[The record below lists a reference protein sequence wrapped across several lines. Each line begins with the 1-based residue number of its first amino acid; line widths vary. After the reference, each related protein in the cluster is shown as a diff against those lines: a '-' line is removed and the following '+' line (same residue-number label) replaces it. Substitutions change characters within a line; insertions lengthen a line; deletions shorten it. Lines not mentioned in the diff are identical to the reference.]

1 MKITIIAVGQIRGG
15 PEAELVA
22 EYQKRLP
29 WSVDVIEVEE
39 KRPLPPN
46 ERMKSEGEKI
56 IAQIPKGA
64 FVIAMDKAG
73 SSFSS
78 RDLSGKIEKWF
89 SAGGAHIVFLI
100 GGADGLSES
109 ALNAAN
115 TKLSFGPMTWPH
127 QLARV
132 MLLEQLYRA
141 WAIREGHPYHK

>member
-1 MKITIIAVGQIRGG
+1 MKITIIAVGQIKGG
-15 PEAELVA
+15 PMAEQIA

-29 WSVDVIEVEE
+29 WKTDIIEVEE

-46 ERMKSEGEKI
+46 EKMKSEGEKI
-56 IAQIPKGA
+56 IAALPKGA
-64 FVIAMDKAG
+64 FIVAMDKAG
-73 SSFSS
+73 QSFPSP
-78 RDLSGKIEKWF
+78 DLSQKIEKWF
-89 SAGGAHIVFLI
+89 SAGGAHIAFLI
-100 GGADGLSES
+100 GGSDGLSAA

-141 WAIREGHPYHK
+141 WAILGGHPYHK

>member
-15 PEAELVA
+15 PEAELLA

-29 WSVDVIEVEE
+29 WKTEIVEVEE
-39 KRPLPPN
+39 KRPLPRD

-56 IAQIPKGA
+56 IAAIPKGA

-73 SSFSS
+73 QSFPSPE
-78 RDLSGKIEKWF
+78 LSIKIEKWF
-89 SAGGAHIVFLI
+89 SAGGAHIAFLI
-100 GGADGLSES
+100 GGSDGLSEP

>member
-1 MKITIIAVGQIRGG
+1 MKITLIAVGQIKDG
-15 PEAELVA
+15 PEATLTA

-29 WSVDVIEVEE
+29 WQLDIIEVEE
-39 KRPLPPN
+39 KKPLPAK

-73 SSFSS
+73 TSFSS
-78 RDLSGKIEKWF
+78 PDLSAKIEKWF

-100 GGADGLSES
+100 GGSDGLSDAAMET
-109 ALNAAN
+109 AN

-132 MLLEQLYRA
+132 MLLEQLYRS

>member
-15 PEAELVA
+15 PLAEQMA

-29 WSVDVIEVEE
+29 WSVDIIEVEE

-46 ERMKSEGEKI
+46 EKMKSEGEKI
-56 IAQIPKGA
+56 IAAIPKGA
-64 FVIAMDKAG
+64 FVVAMDKAG
-73 SSFSS
+73 QSFSS
-78 RDLSGKIEKWF
+78 PELSLKLEKWF
-89 SAGGAHIVFLI
+89 SAGGAHIAFLI
-100 GGADGLSES
+100 GGADGLSEA
-109 ALNAAN
+109 ALGTAN

-141 WAIREGHPYHK
+141 WAIAKGHPYHK

>member
-1 MKITIIAVGQIRGG
+1 
-15 PEAELVA
+15 
-22 EYQKRLP
+22 
-29 WSVDVIEVEE
+29 VEE

-46 ERMKSEGEKI
+46 EKMKSEGEKI
-56 IAQIPKGA
+56 IAALPKGA
-64 FVIAMDKAG
+64 FIVAMDKTG
-73 SSFSS
+73 QSFPSH
-78 RDLSGKIEKWF
+78 DLSQKIEKWF

-100 GGADGLSES
+100 GGSDGLSAA

-141 WAIREGHPYHK
+141 WAILGGHPYHK